1 MDRNDLTFNAW
12 NPGLE
17 SEIPGRLK
25 ELITLFRKENSTVSY
40 GEAMG
45 ATELCG
51 LKPQELCSLSAKRLI
66 VHELLIRVTADLS
79 VPDGP
84 NYEDLGI
91 SLRSMVSRILKKHIN
106 PELDNITIRFRDYCN
121 KVEARIFQIF
131 NQEFLLKTTESEG
144 QKKRLEFPTVF
155 RNWKSEK
162 SISTESRDIKLLRKW
177 SIYPETPEDID
188 SCCKFALARVIGGI
202 IGVKGKLV
210 SDQGLF
216 LPLVLRV
223 FLNSFGGYEIG
234 RLIGPTFKTAVMVE
248 DYRYLPSQ
256 LTPIVMNTKG
266 ASAAGKSTIRP
277 QQRHLAERMDI
288 PWKDFA
294 LISPDY
300 WRKFLLDYSSL
311 GADYKYG
318 AMLTGH
324 ELELIDKKLDLYMAQ
339 KAKKGEMPHLLIDR
353 FRFDS
358 FTIGGDGNYNS
369 RLLTRFGEKVF
380 LFFVITS
387 PSATVERAWKRGLS
401 TSRYKAVDD
410 LLSHNIE
417 AYTGMPELFF
427 SWMAIQDKEI
437 NFEFLDNNVEL
448 GVSPKT
454 IAFGKGGK
462 MTVLD
467 LAGLSNIDLFKEVNI
482 KAKKPDEVLDLN
494 YKTDHSFVKQCFSR
508 IPVVTL
514 VDSETGA
521 VYGSYDK
528 GSWVYKDHLHKP
540 KTDLEKECLLTI
552 GWAQATAKSRHLK
565 PTYNLIFE
573 RELTLGS

>member
-1 MDRNDLTFNAW
+1 MDRTDLTFNAW

-17 SEIPGRLK
+17 SEIPGRLR
-25 ELITLFRKENSTVSY
+25 ELITLFREENGTISY
-40 GEAMG
+40 GEALA

-51 LKPQELCSLSAKRLI
+51 LKSQELCSLSVKRLI

-91 SLRSMVSRILKKHIN
+91 SLRSIATKILTKHIN

-121 KVEARIFQIF
+121 KVETRITKIF
-131 NQEFLLKTTESEG
+131 NHEFLLEATEFKG
-144 QKKRLEFPTVF
+144 GKKLFEFTTVF

-162 SISTESRDIKLLRKW
+162 NTSTELRDINLLRKW
-177 SIYPETPEDID
+177 SIYPESPEDFD
-188 SCCKFALARVIGGI
+188 SRCKFALARVISGI

-210 SDQGLF
+210 SDQSLF
-216 LPLVLRV
+216 LPLALRV

-234 RLIGPTFKTAVMVE
+234 RLIDPTFKSAVMVE
-248 DYRYLPSQ
+248 GYRYLPSQ

-339 KAKKGEMPHLLIDR
+339 KAAKGEMPHLLIDR

-358 FTIGGDGNYNS
+358 FTIGADGNYNS

-387 PSATVERAWKRGLS
+387 PPETVERAWKRGLS

-427 SWMAIQDKEI
+427 SWMAIKDKEI

-454 IAFGKGGK
+454 IAFGKGRK

-467 LAGLSNIDLFKEVNI
+467 LAALSNIDLFKEVNVR
-482 KAKKPDEVLDLN
+482 AKNPDEVLDLN
-494 YKTDHSFVKQCFSR
+494 YKPDHSFVKQCFSR
-508 IPVVTL
+508 ISEVTL
-514 VDSETGA
+514 VDRETGA
-521 VYGSYDK
+521 VYGIYNK
-528 GSWVYKDHLHKP
+528 GNWIYTDQFHKP
-540 KTDLEKECLLTI
+540 KTDLEKECLLAI
-552 GWAQATAKSRHLK
+552 GWTQTATRSEHLK
-565 PTYNLIFE
+565 PKYNLIFE